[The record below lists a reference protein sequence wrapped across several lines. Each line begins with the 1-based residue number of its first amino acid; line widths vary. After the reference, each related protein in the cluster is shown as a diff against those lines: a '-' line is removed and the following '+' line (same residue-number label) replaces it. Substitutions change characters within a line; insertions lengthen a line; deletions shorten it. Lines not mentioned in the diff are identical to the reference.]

1 MIMQTVVGNVPD
13 SATTVDYIAN
23 HLDYSELLADKMGYT
38 YLCSSTC
45 RLGGWIIVS
54 ILLCNMVQ

>member
-1 MIMQTVVGNVPD
+1 MFLTQRL
-13 SATTVDYIAN
+13 DYIAN
-23 HLDYSELLADKMGYT
+23 LLDYTQLLADKMGYT